1 FVGHHFFHHSPFRS
15 LVAPFQ
21 KRIEGKG
28 ITFRF
33 KGYRAIWLVLGST
46 FHAELVGH
54 RLGGKPEIYAL
65 YLARHDDVEV
75 FTVTVLVIHVLSL
88 MGQKYV
94 QIGTSSSGHITR
106 VTRFLKANAAGKLF
120 LR

>member
-1 FVGHHFFHHSPFRS
+1 
-15 LVAPFQ
+15 PFQ
-21 KRIEGKG
+21 QRIEGKG

-88 MGQKYV
+88 TGQKYM
-94 QIGTSSSGHITR
+94 QIRRPSNPEGLINSIGCKTCHSSSGTDIPV
-106 VTRFLKANAAGKLF
+106 VT
-120 LR
+120 